1 MVKVFILLGLGAV
14 SVELSGL
21 SCQFSSEPV

>member
-14 SVELSGL
+14 SVELSVL